1 LPVILQPSDLS
12 SSVQLRVVYVPA
24 AIAGG
29 SADSPAT
36 GYSSRA
42 WDLRPDDLPAAI
54 EAAAAFEAT
63 PLLTQPLSPVP
74 ALRLEQEF
82 ARLTSPPG
90 STPEASPV
98 LVAVAGR
105 MEVDDVR
112 RQLAEAFGKIHPQAV
127 KHLAVALPRDAI
139 AIRLGTPVAQAQ
151 WGYIAAAP
159 GPGEAAADAW
169 RLLLYI
175 LSHDYE
181 GRLGRKAISE
191 AGLAYYIDSQYRSD
205 GMNAWLT
212 LSTGVDPE
220 KLGAFKE
227 LFDHELARLRS
238 EPPTA
243 AEVEEAKQHLL
254 GRYRS
259 AAQSNGELTR
269 KLAREWLW
277 YGELPSYEKLEARLS
292 RVDRDDVLRAVEG
305 LRGGLGITVTE

>member
-1 LPVILQPSDLS
+1 MPADDAAGPAAEAALPAPPPRREPGREPVPAPSVTRLDGGLPVILQPSGLS

-90 STPEASPV
+90 STPGAPSPV

-191 AGLAYYIDSQYRSD
+191 AGLAYYTRIGAPRPRARPAIARPSEASDSFPRP
-205 GMNAWLT
+205 NP
-212 LSTGVDPE
+212 GVRRP
-220 KLGAFKE
+220 G
-227 LFDHELARLRS
+227 
-238 EPPTA
+238 
-243 AEVEEAKQHLL
+243 
-254 GRYRS
+254 S
-259 AAQSNGELTR
+259 A
-269 KLAREWLW
+269 
-277 YGELPSYEKLEARLS
+277 
-292 RVDRDDVLRAVEG
+292 
-305 LRGGLGITVTE
+305 